1 MKEEEPKKK
10 YKPPNY
16 SEIAERVARDREERK
31 KASSHPPI
39 VGILGVVLAFST
51 PYFVL
56 LLISKLFLP
65 EDRAIVGDPDPL
77 YLIVPSILAIWFLLA
92 KRGLTG
98 GGEVK
103 GPLDFI
109 SIVVI
114 FLTFVLFIIGSLF
127 ILSDGGSF
135 LR

>member
-1 MKEEEPKKK
+1 MKEYEKWKNQTP
-10 YKPPNY
+10 
-16 SEIAERVARDREERK
+16 EERK
-31 KASSHPPI
+31 KVEI
-39 VGILGVVLAFST
+39 KQNLIGIIGIGLAFST

-65 EDRAIVGDPDPL
+65 EDRAIVGNPDPL
-77 YLIVPSILAIWFLLA
+77 YIIVPVILIVWFYLA

-114 FLTFVLFIIGSLF
+114 FLTFILFILGSLF

-135 LR
+135 VRKL